1 LTGSALTDARPAK
14 ELASGC
20 FPALVRS
27 DGIGGLFSGHR
38 KT

>member
-1 LTGSALTDARPAK
+1 LTGSAFTDSRPAK

-20 FPALVRS
+20 FLALVRS
-27 DGIGGLFSGHR
+27 DGIGGLFNGHR